1 MLVTSFIEKYKPCLP
16 SRTHMTNKG
25 YIHMAQAWDECED
38 LEWLF
43 WTCNA
48 LKLSYDKR
56 KLAAKFVREI
66 WDLLQDERSKA
77 AIIAIENDC
86 LTSEL
91 LNAAYAAYAAA
102 AADAAYDAAA
112 DAAYDAAADAAYDAA
127 YDADAADAA
136 YDAAA
141 AAAYDA
147 AYDADAADAADAAA
161 AAAAAYAA
169 ADAAA
174 YAAYATYAATY
185 AAAAAADN
193 DYSTMRKKQVE
204 ILKAFIPNPFK

>member
-112 DAAYDAAADAAYDAA
+112 
-127 YDADAADAA
+127 
-136 YDAAA
+136 

>member
-112 DAAYDAAADAAYDAA
+112 DAAYDAAA
-127 YDADAADAA
+127 
-136 YDAAA
+136 